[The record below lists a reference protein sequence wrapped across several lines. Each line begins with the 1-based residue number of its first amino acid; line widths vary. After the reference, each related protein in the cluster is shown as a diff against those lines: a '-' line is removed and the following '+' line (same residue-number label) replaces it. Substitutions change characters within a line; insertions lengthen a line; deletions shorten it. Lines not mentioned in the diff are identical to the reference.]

1 ETVDQAAGTITF
13 PVSFNVSSAT
23 NYILRMDFSSLSE
36 GDTVRISLNSADVT
50 TAYSVTGAATAVT
63 HSETTVTPGWMATET
78 YTGDG
83 TNNRAITGVGFQP
96 DVVII
101 KGDTSKNAFLRSSTM
116 TGDAS
121 KSLVGNPSLQSGRI
135 QSLDADGFTVGSSNA
150 DVNGG
155 GTTYYWVAFKVNAGQ
170 LDVGTYSGNGADNRS
185 IGGVGFQPDY
195 VIVLSAG
202 SHNVL
207 HHSST
212 MPADFSVRFSEQTMF
227 TDRIQAFEP
236 DGFQVGTHN
245 QVNMS
250 GTTYH
255 YVAFKASAGQ
265 LSVGSYPGDGAND
278 RNITGVGFQPVY
290 LILKAEGVNA
300 AHRMSSVTGDSTLD
314 FKTVANYADGIQALQ
329 TDGFQVGTHTKVN
342 QSTKTYY
349 WMAFNNA
356 PASSSPRIISWTEVD
371 PHYP

>member
-1 ETVDQAAGTITF
+1 
-13 PVSFNVSSAT
+13 
-23 NYILRMDFSSLSE
+23 
-36 GDTVRISLNSADVT
+36 
-50 TAYSVTGAATAVT
+50 
-63 HSETTVTPGWMATET
+63 MATGS
-78 YTGDG
+78 YTGNG
-83 TNNRAITGVGFQP
+83 TSQSITGVGFQP

-101 KGDTSKNAFLRSSTM
+101 KGDTNKNAILRSSTM

-121 KSLVGNPSLQSGRI
+121 KSLVGNSSLLSGRI
-135 QSLDADGFTVGSSNA
+135 QSLDTDGFTVGSNA
-150 DVNGG
+150 DVNLGS
-155 GTTYYWVAFKVNAGQ
+155 TAYYWVAFKEAAGQ
-170 LDVGTYSGNGADNRS
+170 LDVGTYPGNSTDDHNIS
-185 IGGVGFQPDY
+185 GVGFQPDY
-195 VIVLSAG
+195 VIVLSEG
-202 SHNVL
+202 THNVL

-227 TDRIQAFEP
+227 TDRIQLFQS

-255 YVAFKASAGQ
+255 YVAFKESAGQ
-265 LSVGSYPGDGAND
+265 MSVGSYAGNGAND
-278 RNITGVGFQPVY
+278 RNIPGVGFQPVY

-300 AHRMSSVTGDSTLD
+300 AHRTSSVTGDATLD
-314 FKTVANYADGIQALQ
+314 FKTVANYADGIQEFQ
-329 TDGFQVGTHTKVN
+329 TDGFQVGTHSKVN
-342 QSTKTYY
+342 QSTRTYY